1 MNEPV
6 SPVRRPLVWTKL
18 RPVSNDCE
26 ELRRALAKLSE
37 EDAAFSVD
45 DEDVAGQV
53 IIRAMSEL
61 HLEVICERLAR
72 EHNVYVEC
80 GKSEIIYLE
89 TIRDTSATEGKF
101 ISQSGGR
108 GYYAHVVIRI
118 EPNPAK
124 GYELVNE
131 TPKGAIPDKYLNP
144 IDQGIR
150 YALTSGVGDHEMIDI
165 KVTLCDG
172 SYHEADSDEA
182 AFETAGF
189 MAMKEAVRQSRP
201 VLMEPVISLE
211 VVVPQQLTGSVVS
224 DLKLRRVEVTG
235 IEGREGEQVIHAIAR
250 LAEIIGHVTDL
261 RSITQERATYSAA
274 LLCYRQVQDLPPA
287 GDDRVGV
294 TANKPR
300 KPKPKRGAEAVEP
313 PWLESDC

>member
-6 SPVRRPLVWTKL
+6 SPVRPLVSRTL
-18 RPVSNDCE
+18 RPVNSDCE
-26 ELRRALAKLSE
+26 ELRRVLAKLRE
-37 EDAAFSVD
+37 ENADFRVD
-45 DEDVAGQV
+45 DEDVDGQV

-61 HLEVICERLAR
+61 HLEVICDRLAR
-72 EHNVYVEC
+72 EHNVNVEC
-80 GKSEIIYLE
+80 GKPEIIYSE
-89 TIRDTSATEGKF
+89 TIRDTSAAEGKF
-101 ISQSGGR
+101 ISQSGGC
-108 GYYAHVVIRI
+108 GYYAHVAIRI
-118 EPNPAK
+118 EPNPTK

-131 TPKGAIPDKYLNP
+131 MPEGAIPDKYVDP

-150 YALTSGVGDHEMIDI
+150 YALKSGVAGHEMIDI

-224 DLKLRRVEVTG
+224 DLKLRRAEVTG
-235 IEGREGEQVIHAIAR
+235 IEGHAGEQVIHAIAR
-250 LAEIIGHVTDL
+250 LAEVIGYAADL

-274 LLCYRQVQDLPPA
+274 LLCYRQVRDLPSA
-287 GDDRVGV
+287 GDDRIGV
-294 TANKPR
+294 TANKPW

-313 PWLESDC
+313 PWLESNY

>member
-6 SPVRRPLVWTKL
+6 CPAHPLMWTTL
-18 RPVSNDCE
+18 RPVSGDCE
-26 ELRRALAKLSE
+26 KLRRALAKLRE
-37 EDAAFSVD
+37 KDANFSVD
-45 DEDVAGQV
+45 DEDVDGQV
-53 IIRAMSEL
+53 IIRGMSEL
-61 HLEVICERLAR
+61 HLETTCERLVR

-80 GKSEIIYLE
+80 GKPEIIYLE
-89 TIRDTSATEGKF
+89 TIRATSAAEGKF

-118 EPNPAK
+118 EPNPTK

-131 TPKGAIPDKYLNP
+131 MPEEAIPDKYVDP
-144 IDQGIR
+144 IAQGIR
-150 YALTSGVGDHEMIDI
+150 YALKSGVADHEMTDI

-189 MAMKEAVRQSRP
+189 MAMKEAARQSRP

-224 DLKLRRVEVTG
+224 DLKLRRAEITG
-235 IEGREGEQVIHAIAR
+235 IEGRAGEQAIHAIVR
-250 LAEIIGHVTDL
+250 LAEIIGYATDL

-274 LLCYRQVQDLPPA
+274 LLRYRQVQDLPPA
-287 GDDRVGV
+287 GDDRVSV
-294 TANKPR
+294 TANKPW

-313 PWLESDC
+313 PWPESNC